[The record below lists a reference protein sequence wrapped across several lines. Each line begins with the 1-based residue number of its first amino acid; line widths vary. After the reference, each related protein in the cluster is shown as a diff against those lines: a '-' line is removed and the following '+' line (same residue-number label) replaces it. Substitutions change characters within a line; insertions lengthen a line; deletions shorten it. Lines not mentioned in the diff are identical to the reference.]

1 MQHQKNSMLI
11 VHNKKIINYNKKL
24 CDCCETK
31 CSAQIATVLK
41 YCCFDAVAKG
51 VKRYLNGENI
61 ASVDCL
67 RIDKNKTTILLEIKN
82 QTPYNIEIKEISL
95 KIKETMQYL
104 YEQENTL
111 LQKQPIKFYLA
122 IPQEKYTSKFHFNVS
137 MNRFA
142 QNLINQSLSIFN
154 DRPYRIKF
162 DEYEYIIK
170 PKVVNCEET
179 DSMCN

>member
-1 MQHQKNSMLI
+1 MQLQKNSMLI

-31 CSAQIATVLK
+31 CSAQIETILK

-67 RIDKNKTTILLEIKN
+67 RIDKDKTTILLEIKN
-82 QTPYNIEIKEISL
+82 QNPYNIEIEEISL

-111 LQKQPIKFYLA
+111 LQKQLIRFYLA
-122 IPQEKYTSKFHFNVS
+122 IPQEKYAFNLHFDVNMNKF
-137 MNRFA
+137 A
-142 QNLINQSLSIFN
+142 KNLINQSLSIFN
-154 DRPYRIKF
+154 DRPYKIKF
-162 DEYEYIIK
+162 GEYEYIIK
-170 PKVVNCEET
+170 PKVVKCEET
-179 DSMCN
+179 DSI